1 VQPNRIFLYTL
12 KEFNQMTKWHDLLG
26 KYGKPSPWPYPIRY
40 DKEQEI
46 ETDVLVIGGGI
57 AGCWAAI
64 SAARNGVKVALV
76 EKADTIRSGSGGP
89 GCDHWC
95 VTPANPHSKVDPD
108 DWAKRLVEHP
118 VHAGQPPEEPLPV
131 YYSNGIG
138 TQIQCREDFDTLLE
152 LEQMGGKIRDVDD
165 EYVGAEGRYDD
176 TKFMISPRMS
186 PDHSTEVTIRVWG
199 TTFKPALKNECKRM
213 GVQIY
218 DRVMV
223 TSLLTEGGVQ
233 GARVVGAT
241 GFNDRTGE
249 FMIFKS
255 KAAVLATSGSSSL
268 WILNTELAGY
278 NTFPASRAKSG
289 DGLAMTWK
297 AGAEL
302 TLMESTGPQMAG
314 TGYKHTW
321 YGGAGDASYENI
333 QLVDSNGKKLKWPV
347 QGWVDGG
354 AMMPPTPENMKEIID
369 AVKSGEY
376 ALPFY
381 GDFPAMPD
389 IERKA
394 TWKLMLGEESTTR
407 NITNSYEKAGFNP
420 AKHLLMNH
428 NFIEGTSPAHWRM
441 PGRGGP
447 VVDWN
452 LKSTL
457 DGLYVAG
464 DVMFAPGD
472 HSYAASTGRYA
483 GRKAAAYSREIGEPK
498 ISREQVALE
507 KTRVYAPIKRSD
519 GVDWKELHAGIAR
532 VMQYFCGEYKT
543 ELLLNMGL
551 DALKEIEEV
560 FVPRLYALDPH
571 KLMRSIED
579 LSLLTHGQIVFSAS
593 LARKASSQMLD
604 FYRIDYPEIDPPQ
617 WNKFVTVKLEN
628 NKVKVGE
635 LPLNFWG
642 NMVANYEAHN
652 KDYTGVYKGK

>member
-1 VQPNRIFLYTL
+1 
-12 KEFNQMTKWHDLLG
+12 MTRWHDFIE
-26 KYGKPSPWPYPIRY
+26 KDGKPPAWPYPLHY

-46 ETDVLVIGGGI
+46 EADVLIIGGGI

-64 SAARNGVKVALV
+64 SAARNGVKVVLV

-118 VHAGQPPEEPLPV
+118 VHAGQPPKGPLPV
-131 YYSNGIG
+131 VYSNGIG

-152 LEQMGGKIRDVDD
+152 MEQMGGKIRDVDD

-176 TKFMISPRMS
+176 KFMFSPRMS
-186 PDHSTEVTIRVWG
+186 PNHATEVTIRVWG
-199 TTFKPALKNECKRM
+199 TTFKPALKKECERQ
-213 GVQIY
+213 GVKIY

-249 FMIFKS
+249 FMVFKS
-255 KAAVLATSGSSSL
+255 KAAILATAGNSSL
-268 WILNTELAGY
+268 WFLNTELAGY
-278 NTFPASRAKSG
+278 NTFPNSRTKCG
-289 DGLAMTWK
+289 DGMAMAWK
-297 AGAEL
+297 AGAGL
-302 TLMESTGPQMAG
+302 TLMEQTGMGFIG
-314 TGYKHTW
+314 TGLKHTW

-333 QLVDSNGKKLKWPV
+333 QIVDANGKKLPWPL
-347 QGWVDGG
+347 QGWPDGG
-354 AMMPPTPENMKEIID
+354 EMPVFPQYRQKAIKGIQDGT
-369 AVKSGEY
+369 Y

-389 IERKA
+389 IERKV
-394 TWKLMLGEESTTR
+394 TWELMLGEESTTK
-407 NITNSYEKAGFNP
+407 NITSSYEKAGFNP
-420 AKHLLMNH
+420 AKHLLMSYLLM
-428 NFIEGTSPAHWRM
+428 EGNGPANWLTA
-441 PGRGGP
+441 GAGGLT
-447 VVDWN
+447 VDWN
-452 LKSTL
+452 LKSSL

-464 DVMFAPGD
+464 GQMFAAGD

-483 GRKAAAYSREIGEPK
+483 GRKAAAYAKQTGESK
-498 ISREQVALE
+498 ITRDQVTLE
-507 KTRVYAPIKRSD
+507 KARIYAPVKRGD

-532 VMQYFCGEYKT
+532 AMQYFCSEYKT

-560 FVPRLYALDPH
+560 HVPRLYALDPH

-579 LSLLTHGQIVFSAS
+579 LNLLTHGQIVLSAC
-593 LARKASSQMLD
+593 LARQ
-604 FYRIDYPEIDPPQ
+604 DPPE
-617 WNKFVTVKLEN
+617 WNKFITVKLEN
-628 NKVKVGE
+628 NKVKTDG
-635 LPLNFWG
+635 LPLNYWG
-642 NMVANYEAHN
+642 DMKANYEAHN
-652 KDYTGVYKGK
+652 KDYAGVYKG

>member
-1 VQPNRIFLYTL
+1 
-12 KEFNQMTKWHDLLG
+12 MTKWHDLLK
-26 KYGKPSPWPYPIRY
+26 KYGKPSPWPYSIHY
-40 DKEQEI
+40 DEEQEI
-46 ETDVLVIGGGI
+46 ETDVLIIGGGI

-118 VHAGQPPEEPLPV
+118 MHAGQPPTEPLPV

-152 LEQMGGKIRDVDD
+152 MEQMGGKIRDVDD

-176 TKFMISPRMS
+176 TKFMFSPRMS
-186 PDHSTEVTIRVWG
+186 PNHATEVTIRVWG
-199 TTFKPALKNECKRM
+199 TTFKPALKKECQRL
-213 GVQIY
+213 GVKIY

-249 FMIFKS
+249 FMVFKS
-255 KAAVLATSGSSSL
+255 KAAVLATAGNSSL
-268 WILNTELAGY
+268 WFLNTELAGY
-278 NTFPASRAKSG
+278 NTFPNSRTKCG
-289 DGLAMTWK
+289 DGMAMAWK

-302 TLMESTGPQMAG
+302 TLMEQTGPFMIG
-314 TGYKHTW
+314 TGLKHTW
-321 YGGAGDASYENI
+321 YGGAGDASFENL
-333 QLVDSNGKKLKWPV
+333 QQVDANGKKLPWPV
-347 QGWVDGG
+347 QGWPDGG
-354 AMMPPTPENMKEIID
+354 DMRPSPEGMEKIIKGIKD
-369 AVKSGEY
+369 GTY

-389 IERKA
+389 IERRV
-394 TWKLMLGEESTTR
+394 TWDLMLGEESTTK
-407 NITNSYEKAGFNP
+407 NITSSYEKAGYNP
-420 AKHLLMNH
+420 AKHLLMNYLLM
-428 NFIEGTSPAHWRM
+428 EGNGPANWKTA
-441 PGRGGP
+441 GAGGP
-447 VVDWN
+447 TVDWD

-464 DVMFAPGD
+464 GQMFAAGD

-483 GRKAAAYSREIGEPK
+483 GRKAAAYAKEMGESK
-498 ISREQVALE
+498 ITRDQVTLE
-507 KTRVYAPIKRSD
+507 KARIYAPIKRDD
-519 GVDWKELHAGIAR
+519 GVEWKELHAGIAR
-532 VMQYFCGEYKT
+532 AMQYFCSEYKT

-551 DALKEIEEV
+551 DALKEIEDV
-560 FVPRLYALDPH
+560 HVPRLYALDPH

-579 LSLLTHGQIVFSAS
+579 LNLLAHGQIVLNAS
-593 LARKASSQMLD
+593 LARQASSRVLN
-604 FYRIDYPEIDPPQ
+604 FFRIDYPEIDPPE
-617 WNKFVTVKLEN
+617 WNKFITVKLEN
-628 NKVKVGE
+628 NNVKTGE
-635 LPLNFWG
+635 LPLNYWG
-642 NMVANYEAHN
+642 DMKANYEAHN
-652 KDYTGVYKGK
+652 KDYTGVYKG